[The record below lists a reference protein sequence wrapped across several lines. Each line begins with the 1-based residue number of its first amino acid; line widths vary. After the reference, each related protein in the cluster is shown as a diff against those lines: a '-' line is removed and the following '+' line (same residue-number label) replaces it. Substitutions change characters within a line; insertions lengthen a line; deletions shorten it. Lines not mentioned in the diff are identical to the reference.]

1 MSQKTPLRKK
11 LGRVAILIIGIMIG
25 VRIVVMFVSNI
36 EPPARIVAEEHQL
49 AVQAMELRPRDFII
63 QASGFG
69 TAAPS
74 QTFSAVSNVK
84 GDVVF
89 RHDDLESGAIIS
101 AGTLL
106 VEIDPIIY
114 QLALREANAE
124 IASVEAEIAQLQQEA
139 INADSLLALEQQ
151 RLDLSENSLERMR
164 SLVNS
169 GNAPEASLDT
179 QLRATLAQRQAV
191 QGLINQQNI
200 IPIQLGRL
208 DAQKERVLAK
218 LAQVNNDLEDT
229 KIFAPFDMRI
239 SDVSVEMSQFINPG
253 QLLFSGD
260 DIVTSEVVLQV
271 PMQNLRLLLNE
282 LPENLTD
289 NDGLSVE
296 GIQARVQLVGGSQS
310 WPAQVVRIANGI
322 DPATRTVRVVLRIEQ
337 PMGASDLNT
346 NPPLPKGM
354 FVEGVLRAQMNE
366 TQLVL
371 PQSAIHQGWVYV
383 VNEESRLVRVQI
395 ETAFHQDDLAI
406 ISSGLEAGAII
417 IIDDVVPAI
426 SGMLLEAILVDDVS
440 APLSGVNQ

>member
-1 MSQKTPLRKK
+1 MTQKTPLKKK
-11 LGRVAILIIGIMIG
+11 LGRVAILITGILIG
-25 VRIVVMFVSNI
+25 VGIVVMFVSNI
-36 EPPARIVAEEHQL
+36 EPPARIVAEERQL
-49 AVQAMELRPRDFII
+49 AVQAMELQPRDFVI

-84 GDVVF
+84 GEVIF

-124 IASVEAEIAQLQQEA
+124 IASVEAEIGQLQQEA
-139 INADSLLALEQQ
+139 ANADSLLALEQQ
-151 RLDLSENSLERMR
+151 RLDLSETSLERMR

-169 GNAPEASLDT
+169 GNAPEANLNT

-191 QGLINQQNI
+191 QGLINQQSI

-229 KIFAPFDMRI
+229 KFFAPFDMRI
-239 SDVSVEMSQFINPG
+239 SDVSVEISQFVNLG
-253 QLLFSGD
+253 QLLFGGD
-260 DIVTSEVVLQV
+260 DIVASEVVLQV
-271 PMQNLRLLLNE
+271 PMQSLRLVLNE

-289 NDGLSVE
+289 NDALSVE
-296 GIQARVQLVGGSQS
+296 GIEAQVQLVGGGQS

-337 PMGASDLNT
+337 PLGGHDLNT

-383 VNEESRLVRVQI
+383 VNEESRLARVQI
-395 ETAFHQDDLAI
+395 QTAFHQDDLAI
-406 ISSGLEAGAII
+406 ISSGLEAGATII
-417 IIDDVVPAI
+417 LDDVVPAI
-426 SGMLLEAILVDDVS
+426 SGMLLDAIIVDEA
-440 APLSGVNQ
+440 SGQLIGTSQ